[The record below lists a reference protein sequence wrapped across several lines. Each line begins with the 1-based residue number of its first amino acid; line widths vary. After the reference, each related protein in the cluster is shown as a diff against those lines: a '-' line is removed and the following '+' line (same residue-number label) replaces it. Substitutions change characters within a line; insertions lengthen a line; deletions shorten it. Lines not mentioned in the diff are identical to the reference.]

1 MLKSKRQNLS
11 VTNTHPGGAFA
22 VFSALLHE
30 QSDQTDLT
38 FALHGNFLCRV
49 AAVKSLQKKLL
60 QLLERQP
67 SGHNLG

>member
-1 MLKSKRQNLS
+1 MCPM
-11 VTNTHPGGAFA
+11 TNPHPGGGFA

-30 QSDQTDLT
+30 QREQSDQTDLT
-38 FALHGNFLCRV
+38 FAFHGNFPCRV

-60 QLLERQP
+60 QLLEKQP

>member
-1 MLKSKRQNLS
+1 M
-11 VTNTHPGGAFA
+11 TNTHPGGGFA
-22 VFSALLHE
+22 VLSALFHE

-38 FALHGNFLCRV
+38 FAFHGNFLCRV

-60 QLLERQP
+60 QLLEKQP

>member
-1 MLKSKRQNLS
+1 MCPM
-11 VTNTHPGGAFA
+11 TNPHPGVGFA

-30 QSDQTDLT
+30 QREQSDQTDLT
-38 FALHGNFLCRV
+38 FAFHGNFLCRV

-60 QLLERQP
+60 QLLEKQP